1 MSAQG
6 TQSLQ
11 EGGFAGMAQA
21 GGMGGIG
28 EGEPGRSF
36 LQELQ
41 ETISSAAKITGG
53 NMDCC
58 HAQLQLFP
66 FLVKD
71 VLSGSGRSE
80 GEVSPCLCRS
90 VGCIL

>member
-1 MSAQG
+1 MKGSLG
-6 TQSLQ
+6 T
-11 EGGFAGMAQA
+11 AG
-21 GGMGGIG
+21 
-28 EGEPGRSF
+28 

-41 ETISSAAKITGG
+41 EIISSAAKITGG

-71 VLSGSGRSE
+71 DLSGSGRSE
-80 GEVSPCLCRS
+80 DEVSPCLCRI

>member
-1 MSAQG
+1 
-6 TQSLQ
+6 
-11 EGGFAGMAQA
+11 MAQA

-28 EGEPGRSF
+28 EGKPGRSF
-36 LQELQ
+36 LRELQ
-41 ETISSAAKITGG
+41 KTISSAAKITGG
-53 NMDCC
+53 SMDCC

-80 GEVSPCLCRS
+80 GEVSRS
-90 VGCIL
+90 VGCILKAASCWISSRKKQKSSRV

>member
-1 MSAQG
+1 MPAQS
-6 TQSLQ
+6 TCSLQ
-11 EGGFAGMAQA
+11 EQELAGIAQA
-21 GGMGGIG
+21 GWAALVRESLGTACL
-28 EGEPGRSF
+28 R
-36 LQELQ
+36 ELQ
-41 ETISSAAKITGG
+41 EIISSAAKITGG

-71 VLSGSGRSE
+71 DLSGSGRSE
-80 GEVSPCLCRS
+80 DKVSPCLCRR